1 MIATAEGE
9 TVIVDAQ
16 GEALMPVGFVM
27 LAQLLMAVAASV
39 PNGIV
44 ASKIIASE
52 PFAGIL
58 MLIAVSVCP
67 AIVHIAPVGQ
77 DLIAGL
83 LKVAGI
89 TSETD
94 TPVAA
99 TPAVSA
105 RVMV

>member
-1 MIATAEGE
+1 MVTAEGD

-16 GEALMPVGFVM
+16 GEALMPVGLVM

-52 PFAGIL
+52 PFAGIV
-58 MLIAVSVCP
+58 MLVAVSVCP
-67 AIVHIAPVGQ
+67 AILQVAPAGQ
-77 DLIAGL
+77 DVTVGP

-99 TPAVSA
+99 TPAVSSS
-105 RVMV
+105 VMV